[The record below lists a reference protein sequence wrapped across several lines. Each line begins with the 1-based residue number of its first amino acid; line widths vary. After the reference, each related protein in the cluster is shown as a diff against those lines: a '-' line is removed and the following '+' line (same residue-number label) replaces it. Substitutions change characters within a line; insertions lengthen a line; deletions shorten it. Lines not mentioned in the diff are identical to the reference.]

1 MPLSY
6 DDTQRLKDLYKVC
19 TESQHQMLG
28 YPVATDYDYRDL
40 WSFFQFSI
48 NNVGDWA
55 EPSNYP
61 LNTFE
66 FEQDVVEYFCHLFDT
81 TFDEAWGYVTN
92 GGTEGN
98 MYGCYLAREKFPS
111 GIVYFSDDTHY
122 SVMKI
127 VRFLNIEYQMIASS
141 AIGEMDYDDL
151 ESSLRTNLGK
161 SPIIFANIGT
171 TMLGAI
177 DDLKQIQQRLQKVGI
192 SREKYYIH
200 ADAACHGMIVPYLDN
215 PPGFSFKHGIDS
227 ISVSGHKM
235 LGSPTPCGIVLALKK
250 HTDKVSHQIEYI
262 AAPDKTL
269 TGSRSGLTALFLW
282 KFIRSSSEQEKK
294 QRVYDCLEL
303 AEQVVITLNKNGITA
318 WRHANS
324 PIVVFP
330 KPSEALW
337 RKYHLAVAN
346 NIAHIIIAGQT
357 TVDPT
362 QLYQVLD
369 ELIAENQ
376 SEMQEEGI
384 DEKVIDNELAV

>member
-6 DDTQRLKDLYKVC
+6 DDSQRLRDLYKVC
-19 TESQHQMLG
+19 VESQHQMLG

-61 LNTFE
+61 MNTFE
-66 FEQDVVEYFCHLFDT
+66 FEQDVVEYFCRLYHT
-81 TFDEAWGYVTN
+81 TLDEAWGYVTN

-98 MYGCYLAREKFPS
+98 RYGCYLARERFPS
-111 GIVYFSDDTHY
+111 GLVYFSQETHY

-127 VRFLNIEYQMIASS
+127 VRFLNIDYRVVASDS
-141 AIGEMDYDDL
+141 RGEMDYDAL
-151 ESSLRTNLGK
+151 ECLLKENIDK

-177 DDLKQIQQRLQKVGI
+177 DDLQQIQRRLEKVGFD
-192 SREKYYIH
+192 REQYYIH
-200 ADAACHGMIVPYLDN
+200 ADAACHGMIVPYVDN
-215 PPGFSFKHGIDS
+215 PPRFSFKHGIDS

-235 LGSPTPCGIVLALKK
+235 LGSPIPCGMVLALKK

-269 TGSRSGLTALFLW
+269 SGSRSGLTPLFLW
-282 KFIRSSSEQEKK
+282 KFIRSTSEQTKK
-294 QRVYDCLEL
+294 QRVADCLQL
-303 AEQVVITLNKNGITA
+303 AQEVVIKLNQHGISA
-318 WRHANS
+318 WRHNNS

-330 KPSEALW
+330 KPSEQLW
-337 RKYHLAVAN
+337 RKHHLAVARN
-346 NIAHIIIAGQT
+346 TAHIIIAGQT
-357 TVDPT
+357 TANPNR
-362 QLYQVLD
+362 LHQVLD
-369 ELIAENQ
+369 ELIKEHR
-376 SEMQEEGI
+376 SLMT
-384 DEKVIDNELAV
+384 EKCVGEPVMA

>member
-6 DDTQRLKDLYKVC
+6 VDTQRLRDLYKVC

-48 NNVGDWA
+48 NNIGDWA

-61 LNTFE
+61 MDTFE
-66 FEQDVVEYFCHLFDT
+66 FEQDVVEYFCKLYHT
-81 TFDEAWGYVTN
+81 TLDEAWGYVTN

-127 VRFLNIEYQMIASS
+127 VRFLNIEYQMVASNDM
-141 AIGEMDYDDL
+141 GEMDYDDL
-151 ESSLRTNLGK
+151 EFSLRANIGK
-161 SPIIFANIGT
+161 SPVIFANIGT

-192 SREKYYIH
+192 PREQYYIH

-215 PPGFSFKHGIDS
+215 PPRFSFKHGIDS

-235 LGSPTPCGIVLALKK
+235 LGSPIPCGMVLALTK

-262 AAPDKTL
+262 A
-269 TGSRSGLTALFLW
+269 
-282 KFIRSSSEQEKK
+282 
-294 QRVYDCLEL
+294 
-303 AEQVVITLNKNGITA
+303 A

-330 KPSEALW
+330 KPSEELW

-384 DEKVIDNELAV
+384 DERVIDNELAV